1 MASKYK
7 RPITSA
13 WPLLRDKI
21 PVGRDDFEKIVLSGL
36 NGEDVVSY
44 DRYFLNTAGK
54 EILEKSKVNFLKEW
68 AKIFKI
74 PYGKQPNIGET
85 TIRSDFQ
92 LDCCVRFGQPT
103 ALSQVFADIVRGDQ
117 HSVFVLNQAQPGWS
131 DINIDQNDHIAFE
144 FSEKVEYIP
153 TKLFQIE
160 RMLQL
165 RETCIYGLP
174 VPKAVGIVINGLRS
188 DFIESVRSIDK
199 ARWDSRV
206 DTPKIFS
213 IPVFIVHA
221 PYRNVYTEISDL
233 KKEFSDMKKE
243 LSDLKEAFRWSLMSR
258 AELRALSAARGLRFS
273 AWTPRSRV
281 ILALMDHAA
290 GRPADRPGASAAGS
304 GEHERA
310 LCCESARYLQTCNLA
325 PRPFRYGNL
334 SPSEAVPWAQAMADQ
349 RLSPA
354 RAVRRR
360 RGRPPRSG
368 FAGPSLHGFGP
379 ALA

>member
-1 MASKYK
+1 MASEDKQ
-7 RPITSA
+7 PITSA

-21 PVGRDDFEKIVLSGL
+21 ARNEFEKIVLSGL

-44 DRYFLNTAGK
+44 DRYFLSAAGK
-54 EILEKSKVNFLKEW
+54 EIHDKLKVNFLKEW
-68 AKIFKI
+68 AKIFQV

-92 LDCCVRFGQPT
+92 LDCCVRFGKPT

-243 LSDLKEAFRWSLMSR
+243 LSDVKKELSDLKAAFRWSLMSR

-273 AWTPRSRV
+273 AWTPRSRI

-290 GRPADRPGASAAGS
+290 GGPADRPGASAAGS
-304 GEHERA
+304 GEHEHA
-310 LCCESARYLQTCNLA
+310 LCA
-325 PRPFRYGNL
+325 
-334 SPSEAVPWAQAMADQ
+334 
-349 RLSPA
+349 
-354 RAVRRR
+354 
-360 RGRPPRSG
+360 
-368 FAGPSLHGFGP
+368 SLRDFSIR
-379 ALA
+379 